1 MAYAEL
7 VFSSTPSAGQVIKS
21 IAKVLTGETNLA
33 NLDGVITTARNDSA
47 GFYKSEI
54 RNTSNETWTLEYPTS
69 LPADTAINTFTVS
82 KTCIDNTKKKFV
94 RFIVASSAGLFTE
107 PINSGSTN
115 HTLTTSYC
123 IQVQG
128 LSDINTSTGATTNLT
143 YRNNNGAFATI
154 KKATSTTESY
164 VVWLSWSARHLFV
177 ISTIGGRTCFHASV
191 EFDENNVTQYS
202 NAAPVLHITGGGA
215 TTTLTNQ
222 TTATTTSVNVA
233 SILNMYNPV
242 DGTTPGI
249 RCLTNT
255 VNFVNFNSNSAFGLT
270 AGTDTEDILLRRFY
284 DTTSAKNKWQPAP
297 IFIDDTAN
305 GNGFIDLSKY
315 SNMYL
320 FLNGSFEGSIWRD
333 SNGVDYKSLH
343 IYNSGLT
350 DFSVVLV
357 KYG

>member
-7 VFSSTPSAGQVIKS
+7 VFSSTPAAGQVMKS
-21 IAKVLTGETNLA
+21 IIKVLTGETNLA
-33 NLDGVITTARNDSA
+33 NLDGVVTAGRSDTA

-54 RNTSNETWTLEYPTS
+54 KNANNETWTLEYPTS

-94 RFIVASSAGLFTE
+94 RFIVSSSVGLFTE
-107 PINSGSTN
+107 PINTGVSN
-115 HTLTTSYC
+115 HSLTTSYC

-128 LSDINTSTGATTNLT
+128 LSAINTSTGATTNLT

-154 KKATSTTESY
+154 KKATSTTENY
-164 VVWLSWSARHLFV
+164 VVWLSWSNRHLFV
-177 ISTIGGRTCFHASV
+177 MSNVGGRTCFHSSM
-191 EFDENNVTQYS
+191 EFDENNVTQFS

-222 TTATTTSVNVA
+222 TTATTTSVNVV
-233 SILNMYNPV
+233 SILNMYNPA
-242 DGTTPGI
+242 DGTTPGV

-255 VNFVNFNSNSAFGLT
+255 TNSASFNSNFVFGL
-270 AGTDTEDILLRRFY
+270 ASGTDIEDILLRRFY
-284 DTTSAKNKWQPAP
+284 DPTTTKNKWQPSP

-305 GNGFIDLSKY
+305 GNGIIDLSKY

-350 DFSVVLV
+350 DFSVILV